1 MLDEVSTELE
11 RVVAYLDAITVQALT
26 IDLMTLKV
34 YEVNGAQVALPQRV
48 SPDIGAT
55 MPVATR
61 GRARPAVTKGIE
73 SSGPDAFRAS
83 IEGATGETRT
93 MFDELI
99 AWAEERLASLPNVRL
114 DSYSG
119 QRYTLL
125 PRVMPDKVGLVTIWN
140 DNQQPY
146 ISVWRSVF
154 ERLAPNSIEVVE
166 QVIAPIKIGQ
176 GNTVKNITPQVLDAL
191 TTAYQEAG
199 GS

>member
-1 MLDEVSTELE
+1 
-11 RVVAYLDAITVQALT
+11 
-26 IDLMTLKV
+26 
-34 YEVNGAQVALPQRV
+34 
-48 SPDIGAT
+48 
-55 MPVATR
+55 
-61 GRARPAVTKGIE
+61 
-73 SSGPDAFRAS
+73 
-83 IEGATGETRT
+83 

-99 AWAEERLASLPNVRL
+99 AWAERLTSLPNVRL

-140 DNQQPY
+140 DNQKPY

-154 ERLAPNSIEVVE
+154 ERLAPNSIEAVE